1 MPHSILLVD
10 HNTLLRQGLCSL
22 LALQGEFEVVGEAGE
37 GNEALNQAIVCQP
50 DIVLIDAT
58 LRGLCAVQTAA
69 QIKCRLPGTRV
80 IMRTQTKTDD
90 CVRNSPL
97 ASADAYVLKDTGF
110 EELLIALRSVALGKR
125 YLSPDVSP
133 LLVPGDL
140 NLQAT
145 ADARAHRTRKLTT
158 RERSILQLLAEG
170 RTNRGVAEFL
180 GISPKTVE
188 KHRANVMRKFAL
200 RNATELAFAAL
211 DLGLIERPALG
222 QRRVSAAQLSAAPA

>member
-22 LALQGEFEVVGEAGE
+22 LTLQGEFMVVGEAGE
-37 GNEALNQAIVCQP
+37 GNEALSQAIVCQP

-58 LRGLCAVQTAA
+58 LPGLCAVQTAA
-69 QIKCRLPGTRV
+69 QIKSRSPGTRV
-80 IMRTQTKTDD
+80 VMRTQTKTID
-90 CVRNSPL
+90 CVPDAPL
-97 ASADAYVLKDTGF
+97 ALADVYVLKDTGF
-110 EELLIALRSVALGKR
+110 EDLLTALRSAASGKK
-125 YLSPDVSP
+125 YLRPDGSP

-145 ADARAHRTRKLTT
+145 ADAGDHRTSKLTT
-158 RERSILQLLAEG
+158 RERSILQLLGEG
-170 RTNRGVAEFL
+170 RTNRAAAEFL

-188 KHRANVMRKFAL
+188 KHRANLMRKFAL

-222 QRRVSAAQLSAAPA
+222 QRRISAAQFTAAPA

>member
-1 MPHSILLVD
+1 MPHSMLLVD

-22 LALQGEFEVVGEAGE
+22 LALQGEFRVVGEAGE

-58 LRGLCAVQTAA
+58 LRGLCAAQTAA
-69 QIKCRLPGTRV
+69 QIKCRLPRTRI
-80 IMRTQTKTDD
+80 IMRTQTKTNDW
-90 CVRNSPL
+90 VRDSPL

-110 EELLIALRSVALGKR
+110 EDLLIALRSVALGKKC
-125 YLSPDVSP
+125 LSLDESP
-133 LLVPGDL
+133 LLETGDL
-140 NLQAT
+140 NLQA
-145 ADARAHRTRKLTT
+145 AAHVPAHRTRKLTT
-158 RERSILQLLAEG
+158 RERSILQLLGEG
-170 RTNRGVAEFL
+170 RTNRATAEFL

-188 KHRANVMRKFAL
+188 KHRTNLMRKFAL

-222 QRRVSAAQLSAAPA
+222 RRRISGAEFTTASA

>member
-22 LALQGEFEVVGEAGE
+22 LALQGEFEVVGEACE

-50 DIVLIDAT
+50 EIVLIDAT
-58 LRGLCAVQTAA
+58 LRGLCASQTAA

-80 IMRTQTKTDD
+80 VMRTQTKTND
-90 CVRNSPL
+90 CVRDSPL
-97 ASADAYVLKDTGF
+97 TSADAYVRKDTGF
-110 EELLIALRSVALGKR
+110 EELLIGLRSVASGKR
-125 YLSPDVSP
+125 YLGHDMSP
-133 LLVPGDL
+133 LLVQGDP

-145 ADARAHRTRKLTT
+145 ADAGAHRTSMLTA

-170 RTNRGVAEFL
+170 RTNRAAAEFL

-188 KHRANVMRKFAL
+188 KHRANLMRKFAL
-200 RNATELAFAAL
+200 RNATEMTFAAL
-211 DLGLIERPALG
+211 DMGLIERPALV
-222 QRRVSAAQLSAAPA
+222 RRRTSAAQLSAAPV